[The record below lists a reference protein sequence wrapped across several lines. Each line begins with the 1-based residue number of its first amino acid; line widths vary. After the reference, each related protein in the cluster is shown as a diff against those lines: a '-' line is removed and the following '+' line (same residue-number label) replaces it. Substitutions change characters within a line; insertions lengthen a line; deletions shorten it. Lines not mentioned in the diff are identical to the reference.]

1 MSQNKNI
8 YVNNTSAKNLKIKF
22 DRNVKKNILKIK

>member
-8 YVNNTSAKNLKIKF
+8 YVNNTSATNLKIKF